1 MLKISKQELSEFWK
15 SVENLRVV
23 NPETKNR
30 VKLKS
35 LRPKEFESHR
45 KILKQ
50 YWDKWEEG
58 QKSTKE
64 DKSKQE
70 TKISET
76 KRIGQGFSF
85 PVDHGKLNEMNI
97 SPEQKEDMKKQ
108 VLRGGIFIEGVGEEG
123 LKGEAEKEWV
133 SKQLGI
139 PKDQIKVTAYDD
151 VLVDIYPEKEVLA
164 YATFSNP
171 DHFKNDKRFN
181 PKKPKEYL
189 KTLLK
194 DKTQSYQGYEFKD
207 DEIDKYIDLIEKT
220 DPNVLKPN
228 KFKDSGDLYNAIY
241 YLTFDGPGE
250 QNDDGTNKNLL
261 GNKVTELMKARR
273 QNLINL
279 QKKSGG
285 VSFIGSGHFDAIK
298 SRVDEEDDLS
308 MSEFFKDKTFTYT
321 DKKGNKKQTNFKGLL
336 NLYKKDKDNDS
347 IKKVYESAKKEYEN
361 KIKTVK
367 RGSLFY
373 KAIKYACSYKQLRL
387 DILNILKDTK

>member
-15 SVENLRVV
+15 SVENVKV
-23 NPETKNR
+23 INPETKNE

-35 LRPKEFESHR
+35 LKPEEFQSHK

-50 YWDKWEEG
+50 YWDQWE
-58 QKSTKE
+58 KSKKE
-64 DKSKQE
+64 DITPKV
-70 TKISET
+70 SET
-76 KRIGQGFSF
+76 KKIGQGFSF
-85 PVDHGKLNEMNI
+85 PVDHGKLNELNI
-97 SPEQKEDMKKQ
+97 PPEQKEDMKKQ
-108 VLRGGIFIEGVGEEG
+108 VLKGGIFIEGIGEEG

-151 VLVDIYPEKEVLA
+151 VLVETYPEKEVLA

-189 KTLLK
+189 KSLLK

-220 DPNVLKPN
+220 DSDVLKPG

-261 GNKVTELMKARR
+261 GNKVTELLKARR

-298 SRVDEEDDLS
+298 ARVDEEDDLT

-321 DKKGNKKQTNFKGLL
+321 DKKGNKKETNFKGLL
-336 NLYKKDKDNDS
+336 NLYKKDKDNES
-347 IKKVYESAKKEYEN
+347 IKKVYESAKKEY
-361 KIKTVK
+361 KSIKK
-367 RGSLFY
+367 GSLLY
-373 KAIKYACSYKQLRL
+373 KAIKYAYLNKSERPKILE
-387 DILNILKDTK
+387 DILKVII